1 MCRAFGDHQVAVGAD
16 PSLAIIGFG
25 SGGGLNRILDAVFDY
40 RFTNTDSYGIK
51 IEFSALSVILA
62 RTLGTITARH

>member
-25 SGGGLNRILDAVFDY
+25 AGRGLNYVFNSVFDY
-40 RFTNTDSYGIK
+40 RFTNSDSYSIK
-51 IEFSALSVILA
+51 IEFSALDIILA
-62 RTLGTITARH
+62 RTLRTITARH